1 MARGGSLTYSELG
14 FFETA
19 DFTQL
24 GTFTSE
30 ASLLAGQNRQAVV
43 PRGYFDRAGAAILI
57 EAAGILSVTGT
68 PTFLFTNR
76 LGSTIGASDLTG
88 TAVGVSAALAVG
100 SGLSN
105 QHWYLRLLIA
115 CRTPGQGATNTTL
128 NCSGYVA
135 SAGFALLG
143 LNPLTPGGG
152 NGATW
157 TATVNNAVELYPNLS
172 ATCSA
177 SDASNTIRCKDYK
190 VHFFT

>member
-1 MARGGSLTYSELG
+1 MRGNSGVFSELG
-14 FFETA
+14 FFDAA

-24 GTFTSE
+24 DTFTAE
-30 ASLLAGQNRQAVV
+30 ASLLAGPNRQAVV
-43 PRGYFDRAGAAILI
+43 PRNYFDRAGAAILI

-76 LGSTIGASDLTG
+76 LGSVIGASDLNG
-88 TAVGVSAALAVG
+88 TAVGVSSAVAVG

-105 QHWYLRLLIA
+105 QHWYMRLLLT
-115 CRTPGQGATNTTL
+115 CRTPGQGAGNTTL
-128 NCSGYVA
+128 NCAGFIQ

-143 LNPLTPGGG
+143 ANPLSPGGG
-152 NGATW
+152 NSATW

-177 SDASNTIRCKDYK
+177 SSGSNTIRCKDYK
-190 VHFFT
+190 VHFHS